1 MSQSEVVV
9 HSIPTNDRYTLRE
22 VNTIENTGVVTIL
35 EHNLIERRATALVH
49 LGDKVVKIKKRRDRG
64 LDHETGLQELIL
76 EMAKEDVAA
85 NRADIVW
92 SLGEE

>member
-1 MSQSEVVV
+1 METNEVIV
-9 HSIPTNDRYTLRE
+9 HSIPANERYALRE

-64 LDHETGLQELIL
+64 LDHDTGLQDLLLEL
-76 EMAKEDVAA
+76 AKEDVAA
-85 NRADIVW
+85 KRADVVW
-92 SLGEE
+92 MLGEE

>member
-1 MSQSEVVV
+1 METNEVIV
-9 HSIPTNDRYTLRE
+9 HSIPANERYALRE
-22 VNTIENTGVVTIL
+22 VTTIANTGVVTIL

-76 EMAKEDVAA
+76 AMAKEDVVAK
-85 NRADIVW
+85 RADIVW